1 MNSALGSPSL
11 CCPTILV
18 VVSALFVLGAP
29 AQGRAEI
36 VQPTAQAS
44 TDLSDD
50 LRYLE
55 IVASLEEAAKLA
67 NPSSASVAQGRAKL
81 KSFSQLS
88 TPAQSFILKAYD
100 AGKASVDPV
109 DPKAALKRFQ
119 LGANLIGLMQDVEAL
134 EVYLQS
140 DDFQEGKVF
149 VSAWDD
155 IEFLTTRYP
164 SIDRIVTPAIQ
175 ARFRALD
182 EAVSERLEQKLQ
194 AATEAGVVLD
204 ELNAKLDALLQG
216 IEAAGQ

>member
-11 CCPTILV
+11 RCPAIWV

-29 AQGRAEI
+29 AQGHAEI

-67 NPSSASVAQGRAKL
+67 NPSSASVEQGRAKL
-81 KSFSQLS
+81 EGFSDLAS
-88 TPAQSFILKAYD
+88 PAQGFILKAYD
-100 AGKASVDPV
+100 AGKASIDPS

-134 EVYLQS
+134 EGYLES
-140 DDFQEGKVF
+140 NDFQEGKDF
-149 VSAWDD
+149 VLAWDD

-164 SIDRIVTPAIQ
+164 SIDRVLTPAIQ

-194 AATEAGVVLD
+194 SATEAGVVLD